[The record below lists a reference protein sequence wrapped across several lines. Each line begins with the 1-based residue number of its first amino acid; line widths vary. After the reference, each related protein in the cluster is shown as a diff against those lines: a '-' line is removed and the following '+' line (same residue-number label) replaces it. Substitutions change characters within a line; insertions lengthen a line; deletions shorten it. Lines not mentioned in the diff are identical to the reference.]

1 MSNTTEEIIDDVIVE
16 ETNSEVVTEEVM
28 VEEETTNEET
38 NSEEE
43 KVEEVIPPTEEEII
57 ESLTLKLRE
66 TEAKYIEL
74 QANYQNKKK
83 KCEDSNAHA
92 KETGLNDA
100 FNKFE
105 PLLLKLQKLNTDDVE
120 FKKGIDMIVTN
131 ANTKLELIG
140 FTIENGG
147 KND

>member
-1 MSNTTEEIIDDVIVE
+1 MSNTTKDVIDETVVE
-16 ETNSEVVTEEVM
+16 ETNNTEEVIN
-28 VEEETTNEET
+28 EEATIIEETI
-38 NSEEE
+38 SEEE
-43 KVEEVIPPTEEEII
+43 VEEVIPPTEEEII
-57 ESLTLKLRE
+57 EELNQKLKA
-66 TEAKYIEL
+66 TEDMYIEL

-92 KETGLNDA
+92 KEEGLNLA

-105 PLLLKLQKLNTDDVE
+105 PLLLKLQKLDTDDVE

-131 ANTKLELIG
+131 TNHKLQLIG
-140 FTIENGG
+140 FTIEDGG